1 MDEAQQVLEKVE
13 KTRALK
19 KEAEVSATFVR
30 LNVFLMAF
38 LMVFL
43 MAFLIVMWCSS

>member
-1 MDEAQQVLEKVE
+1 MDEAQKVLQEVVKVR
-13 KTRALK
+13 TTK
-19 KEAEVSATFVR
+19 KDAEVRRRPHR